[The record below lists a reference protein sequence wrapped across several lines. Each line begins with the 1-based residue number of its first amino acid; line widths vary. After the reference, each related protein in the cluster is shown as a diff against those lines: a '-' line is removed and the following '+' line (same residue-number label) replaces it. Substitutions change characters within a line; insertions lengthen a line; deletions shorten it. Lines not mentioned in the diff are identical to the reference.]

1 MTHKIAPYIHLIRN
15 NHNFRRLWIAQII
28 SNFGDWFG
36 LLAVYALIQ
45 KYSGSEFL
53 LGLIIVVK
61 MLSLAFSS
69 PFAGF
74 FTDRFNRRR
83 LMIMSDVVRG
93 VLVLGFILILS
104 VDQLWLA
111 YLITALQMVF
121 SAIFEPAKTSSIP
134 NVTSSEEL
142 VNANILSA
150 ASWSIIFTTGMAVG
164 GVATSLLGTD
174 TVFIINSVS
183 YMISGFFIYRS
194 SIPQKEMSNRE
205 KYVNRN
211 PLNGI
216 VEGFRYLGK
225 HPKVRIPVFAKAT
238 FSISL
243 GALVY
248 MLIIVSEEVLLMGSV
263 GLGILYAAR
272 GIGTGVGPVL
282 GRRLFK
288 REDGWVRAIGFFM
301 ILTGMSYALASQMNS
316 LILIALFVMLAH
328 ITSGSN
334 WVFSTVL
341 LQRRAS
347 DKFRGRVF
355 STEWLLFTLFQSVS
369 VTIASLLLEFKLL
382 QVQQAM
388 VLFSLLLMIS
398 GIFWLLRVAPV
409 ETSNRKPS
417 GSEDLLSQTKKEKPV
432 NQMTV

>member
-1 MTHKIAPYIHLIRN
+1 MTQKIAPFIELIRGN
-15 NHNFRRLWIAQII
+15 QNFRRLWIAQII

-45 KYSGSEFL
+45 KHSGSELL

-74 FTDRFNRRR
+74 FTDRFNRRQ
-83 LMIMSDVVRG
+83 LMILSDVMRG
-93 VLVLGFILILS
+93 ILVLGFILIVS
-104 VDQLWLA
+104 SSQLWLA

-134 NVTSSEEL
+134 NVTTSEEL

-150 ASWSIIFTTGMAVG
+150 ASWSIIFTTGMAIG
-164 GVATSLLGTD
+164 GFATAALGTT
-174 TVFIINSVS
+174 TVFVINSAT
-183 YMISGFFIYRS
+183 YLISGLFIYRAV
-194 SIPQKEMSNRE
+194 IPQKEMSKRE

-211 PLNGI
+211 PLHGI
-216 VEGFRYLGK
+216 AEGFIYLK
-225 HPKVRIPVFAKAT
+225 NHPQVRIPVFAKAT

-248 MLIIVSEEVLLMGSV
+248 MLIIVSEEVLLMGSI

-288 REDGWVRAIGFFM
+288 REEGWIRAIGFFM
-301 ILTGMSYALASQMNS
+301 ILTGCSYLLASQMQS
-316 LILIALFVMLAH
+316 LLLIALFVMLAH
-328 ITSGSN
+328 MTSGSN

-341 LQRRAS
+341 LQRRAP
-347 DKFRGRVF
+347 DKYRGRVF

-369 VTIASLLLEFKLL
+369 VTMASLLLEYNLL

-388 VLFSLLLMIS
+388 ALFSLILAAT
-398 GIFWLLRVAPV
+398 GIFWLIRVAPAERV
-409 ETSNRKPS
+409 AKVDQSSPA
-417 GSEDLLSQTKKEKPV
+417 V
-432 NQMTV
+432 A